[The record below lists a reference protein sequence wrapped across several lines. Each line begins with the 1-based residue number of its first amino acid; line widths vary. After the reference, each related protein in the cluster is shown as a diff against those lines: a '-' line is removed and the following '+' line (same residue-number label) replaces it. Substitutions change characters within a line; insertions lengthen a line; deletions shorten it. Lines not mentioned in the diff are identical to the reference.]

1 MKKRI
6 LSIILVILLCLNL
19 ISFSMAASDENA
31 SVHSS
36 TTVSAEKEP
45 PGKEK
50 TPASPSEA
58 APLEKEEKKEKD
70 EAAEKEK
77 EETAEKETTEKESAE
92 KESAEKETIEKET
105 IEKETSEKEKKVTV
119 EKEKDEEEDLSAEP
133 YYLFLIHFLAID
145 DKQYA
150 SSELVEL
157 EPGDLQDSAYD
168 LHQNILEKEGMKA
181 VSASLFRDEDG
192 GLEESW
198 TVSPEDF
205 TQGGDPEDGSAYY
218 AVQAMIEYSAADGY
232 KAVISE
238 EAGAFEDPYGIMP
251 LENFQGGN
259 IGDISFVPADVIT
272 VAINYAYDPNDGFSD
287 MTPAAGRT
295 YQLEIDEAARASG
308 IEEIWDMPAAK
319 DGFRIVLDVKPLD
332 SFPAEDI
339 YFDSVGTENPDY
351 GNLYST
357 DYNRAWEQARKII
370 ANDYT
375 AEVISAVRTEG
386 HGADPLAKP
395 KLKVNLTA
403 DQCVSGKSIH
413 ITVYY
418 RRADNLYDVVHW
430 VPAENLSDTERNH
443 FIQDLDGFN
452 KAGQEPFDNGYIA
465 VYWESIWGRESDLT
479 KAVPNPRGEGVPS
492 VLSYFAADEFNQKE
506 IGPDTRVDIFYSAA
520 QRYRLI
526 FNTDETYIARQHVEF
541 GNDIYFSN
549 GEMSIVRGGTETRI
563 TAYGEPT
570 RQGYDFAG
578 WKYKVRNPGDGDDSL
593 KEQDENAD
601 MNYYQRV
608 PFHKDTGREPWHIDN
623 DVYKKAVWTG
633 DATGGNELVID
644 LYPIW
649 EPAKASVRVVF
660 WTEDLSGG
668 AKDVDVDVDD
678 TPGGADYRAR
688 VNSYLNGTPNTVGTR
703 FSNAGSFTFM
713 ARTGQELDLSVADKT
728 ISSSVTDTFSSTDEV
743 DDVKDQLLPALINQM
758 FKIKMPKV
766 QVSTGDMETAP
777 FYYPLR
783 AEYAKYTVAP
793 DGSTVIN
800 LYYARNVYKL
810 DFVYYGK
817 ITQASGTNYDG
828 PDGLAVATN
837 TIGYSVRNKEEGFQY
852 DYQNPNPKTKE
863 EKNRWQLVKVTGE
876 NNETIIPK
884 WTVPQ
889 TLSISAKYDADIRS
903 VWPLA
908 QGEQIDLTLV
918 NENNNMKNVAVFMS
932 WGATAGPFNQNYR
945 NGKTNESTIIGNYR
959 SMSAD
964 IIADPNKPETVHIL
978 VGYWWNEYQ
987 SYYRRNACFE
997 VPGLTEEILCSA
1009 ADVKKFDLTKRKL
1022 VYAHI
1027 KKEKEDQFDVVP
1039 MAVKEPEIT
1048 RRNTL
1053 YLVPVGE
1060 TSSLYN
1066 RYFKDYA
1073 DEFIVVNAQGKP
1085 AGPNET
1091 DRYYAARWINTTD
1104 GGPKVY
1110 ALGRQA
1116 VSVSTNYI
1124 KAQAPSSMPAMTSV
1138 SFNYDLTYTWEN
1150 DRIVEQEVSV
1160 DHDTQT
1166 WDDWGRTANG
1176 LTPESKFMA
1185 VGTIDDPYDIWF
1197 YYDRETFTI
1206 HYIVAARESTSGEY
1220 EIGTQKMIYGEPLSK
1235 YNYRLDPKDEK
1246 LYSDNEKFQQRWIPT
1261 NNNSVAPKD
1270 SEGKIRSSSLNSKN
1284 HTRLAPDSA
1293 EDGKGAW
1300 TLYCWSLDR
1309 SSKDDMG
1316 WPEGRVTGNM
1326 RVYAQWTPPAYRV
1339 KFDLNGGS
1347 CDGNKEFDIQTV
1359 KANQG
1364 YTSSGNPIPRPVWD
1378 GHTLEGWT
1386 WYTAKEEASTEGD
1399 LTANVADDSFNFER
1413 PIIQNMVVKANWS
1426 SVPEETYNYKIWY
1439 LTDEADAGS
1448 PEQPEGLSGQWLS
1461 PDQWGELGADANRP
1475 DGNFTHILGCQYFGK
1490 QDCSAGADLFL
1501 TAASIGGYIPI
1512 KASTTLTLDKN
1523 KNGTGA
1529 ADTENVA
1536 FFYYTKSH
1544 IKTYQI
1550 RFQPFDKTGEDGILY
1565 TSEKTAAD
1573 GVYLTPSEADVQKL
1587 KNMGYQL
1594 VLMDA
1599 SGNAILENGQPQA
1612 ARSYLELTD
1621 FIDRENTRFANL
1633 ATDQNAVVTF
1643 KVMPIPYTIAYRV
1656 GTLVNGTGR
1665 EALRAAMQELLDR
1678 LSGSDVGTAV
1688 NAGKNPT
1695 RYMVSDFDDIVPSFT
1710 LKNPSVV
1717 KNPENSS
1724 EEWRFTGWSPA
1735 PGTTVISPS
1744 RTVTGEYPTL
1754 EIERSVGDLEFLA
1767 NWEMVTPE
1775 DPTVPNQP
1783 GNSGHHGGGGSHSD
1797 NPNPPAPPDTT
1808 APPAVPNQPADP
1820 NLPVVPVQPADPNQP
1835 TDLNQQANP
1844 DRPTELPDPN
1854 DPSSPELITI
1864 WEEGVP
1870 KHYRKVWNPERGEWE
1885 YIPEDD
1891 IPLTGLGL
1899 PKTGDTSAPWGLI
1912 NILSLFGLI
1921 MLRCMTRLT
1930 KKKRR

>member
-1 MKKRI
+1 M
-6 LSIILVILLCLNL
+6 
-19 ISFSMAASDENA
+19 
-31 SVHSS
+31 
-36 TTVSAEKEP
+36 
-45 PGKEK
+45 
-50 TPASPSEA
+50 
-58 APLEKEEKKEKD
+58 
-70 EAAEKEK
+70 
-77 EETAEKETTEKESAE
+77 
-92 KESAEKETIEKET
+92 
-105 IEKETSEKEKKVTV
+105 
-119 EKEKDEEEDLSAEP
+119 
-133 YYLFLIHFLAID
+133 
-145 DKQYA
+145 
-150 SSELVEL
+150 
-157 EPGDLQDSAYD
+157 
-168 LHQNILEKEGMKA
+168 
-181 VSASLFRDEDG
+181 
-192 GLEESW
+192 
-198 TVSPEDF
+198 
-205 TQGGDPEDGSAYY
+205 
-218 AVQAMIEYSAADGY
+218 
-232 KAVISE
+232 
-238 EAGAFEDPYGIMP
+238 
-251 LENFQGGN
+251 
-259 IGDISFVPADVIT
+259 
-272 VAINYAYDPNDGFSD
+272 
-287 MTPAAGRT
+287 
-295 YQLEIDEAARASG
+295 
-308 IEEIWDMPAAK
+308 
-319 DGFRIVLDVKPLD
+319 
-332 SFPAEDI
+332 
-339 YFDSVGTENPDY
+339 
-351 GNLYST
+351 
-357 DYNRAWEQARKII
+357 
-370 ANDYT
+370 
-375 AEVISAVRTEG
+375 
-386 HGADPLAKP
+386 
-395 KLKVNLTA
+395 
-403 DQCVSGKSIH
+403 
-413 ITVYY
+413 
-418 RRADNLYDVVHW
+418 
-430 VPAENLSDTERNH
+430 
-443 FIQDLDGFN
+443 
-452 KAGQEPFDNGYIA
+452 
-465 VYWESIWGRESDLT
+465 
-479 KAVPNPRGEGVPS
+479 
-492 VLSYFAADEFNQKE
+492 
-506 IGPDTRVDIFYSAA
+506 
-520 QRYRLI
+520 
-526 FNTDETYIARQHVEF
+526 
-541 GNDIYFSN
+541 
-549 GEMSIVRGGTETRI
+549 
-563 TAYGEPT
+563 
-570 RQGYDFAG
+570 
-578 WKYKVRNPGDGDDSL
+578 
-593 KEQDENAD
+593 
-601 MNYYQRV
+601 
-608 PFHKDTGREPWHIDN
+608 
-623 DVYKKAVWTG
+623 
-633 DATGGNELVID
+633 
-644 LYPIW
+644 
-649 EPAKASVRVVF
+649 
-660 WTEDLSGG
+660 
-668 AKDVDVDVDD
+668 VDV
-678 TPGGADYRAR
+678 TT
-688 VNSYLNGTPNTVGTR
+688 NNG
-703 FSNAGSFTFM
+703 
-713 ARTGQELDLSVADKT
+713 
-728 ISSSVTDTFSSTDEV
+728 
-743 DDVKDQLLPALINQM
+743 
-758 FKIKMPKV
+758 
-766 QVSTGDMETAP
+766 
-777 FYYPLR
+777 
-783 AEYAKYTVAP
+783 
-793 DGSTVIN
+793 
-800 LYYARNVYKL
+800 
-810 DFVYYGK
+810 
-817 ITQASGTNYDG
+817 
-828 PDGLAVATN
+828 
-837 TIGYSVRNKEEGFQY
+837 
-852 DYQNPNPKTKE
+852 NPN
-863 EKNRWQLVKVTGE
+863 
-876 NNETIIPK
+876 
-884 WTVPQ
+884 WTVPK

-908 QGEQIDLTLV
+908 QGEEIDLTLG
-918 NENNNMKNVAVFMS
+918 ETDQKNGELKSVAVFMS
-932 WGATAGPFNQNYR
+932 WGATAGPFNQSYR
-945 NGKTNESTIIGNYR
+945 NGTNNESTIIGNYR

-964 IIADPNKPETVHIL
+964 IIADPAQPETIHIL
-978 VGYWWNEYQ
+978 VGYWWNQNQ

-997 VPGLTEEILCSA
+997 VPRLTAKVLLDA
-1009 ADVKKFDLTKRKL
+1009 VGAGDNDVKPFNLRNREWFYNANLSPKGDWD
-1022 VYAHI
+1022 I
-1027 KKEKEDQFDVVP
+1027 KVQDIKVSSQEQE
-1039 MAVKEPEIT
+1039 
-1048 RRNTL
+1048 RRDTV
-1053 YLVPVGE
+1053 YLVPVHGSRLSSYFEDYESDFIKVNERGE
-1060 TSSLYN
+1060 PTEN
-1066 RYFKDYA
+1066 
-1073 DEFIVVNAQGKP
+1073 G
-1085 AGPNET
+1085 
-1091 DRYYAARWINTTD
+1091 RYYAVRYINLEPD
-1104 GGPKVY
+1104 FNPDVNPDFKSKVY

-1116 VSVSTNYI
+1116 QSVSTNYI
-1124 KAQAPSSMPAMTSV
+1124 NAQAPSAMPAMKPV
-1138 SFNYDLTYTWEN
+1138 SFTYICAEEKTT
-1150 DRIVEQEVSV
+1150 VFV
-1160 DHDTQT
+1160 DHDSRT
-1166 WDDWGRTANG
+1166 WDDWGRTAK
-1176 LTPESKFMA
+1176 PYDESEKRGFISL
-1185 VGTIDDPYDIWF
+1185 GTAENPYDIWF

-1261 NNNSVAPKD
+1261 DNSSVAPKN
-1270 SEGKIRSSSLNSKN
+1270 SEGEIRSNSLNSDG

-1347 CDGNKEFDIQTV
+1347 YDGNKEFDIQTV

-1378 GHTLEGWT
+1378 GHTLESWT

-1413 PIIQNMVVKANWS
+1413 PIIQNMVIKANWS

-1448 PEQPEGLSGQWLS
+1448 PEQPEGLSGQWLN

-1512 KASTTLTLDKN
+1512 KASTTLTLDRN

-1529 ADTENVA
+1529 VDTENVA

-1573 GVYLTPSEADVQKL
+1573 GVYLTPGEADVRKL

-1621 FIDRENTRFANL
+1621 FIDAENTRFANL
-1633 ATDQNAVVTF
+1633 AMDQNAVVTF

-1695 RYMVSDFDDIVPSFT
+1695 HYMVSDFDDIVPSFT

-1717 KNPENSS
+1717 KNPENPS

-1797 NPNPPAPPDTT
+1797 NPKQPAPSDTT

-1854 DPSSPELITI
+1854 DPGSPEFITI

-1899 PKTGDTSAPWGLI
+1899 PKTGDTTGPWGLI
-1912 NILSLFGLI
+1912 NILSLFGLFGLI